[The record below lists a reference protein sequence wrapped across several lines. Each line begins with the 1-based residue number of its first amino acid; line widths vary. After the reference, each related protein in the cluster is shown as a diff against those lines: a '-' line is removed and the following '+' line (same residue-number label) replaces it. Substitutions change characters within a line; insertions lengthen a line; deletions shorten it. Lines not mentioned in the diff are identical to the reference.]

1 MSAAERRRRRR
12 DGLPAG
18 AFAIVGDGDDPDTWQ
33 FPHHRPFAAQR
44 SSAAGTRRGKG
55 GVEETVDWQLMT
67 EAVAGLSPR
76 GRLGRPSDL
85 DPEKVIIAARHLAA
99 HHVAAGRRL
108 PDVLAA
114 LT

>member
-18 AFAIVGDGDDPDTWQ
+18 AFAIVGDGNDPDTWQ
-33 FPHHRPFAAQR
+33 LPHHRRAVAGGR
-44 SSAAGTRRGKG
+44 GRASA
-55 GVEETVDWQLMT
+55 EETVDWQLMAA
-67 EAVAGLSPR
+67 AVAGLSPR
-76 GRLGRPSDL
+76 GRLGRPSNL
-85 DPEKVIIAARHLAA
+85 DPERVIMAARHLAA

-114 LT
+114 LM

>member
-1 MSAAERRRRRR
+1 
-12 DGLPAG
+12 
-18 AFAIVGDGDDPDTWQ
+18 
-33 FPHHRPFAAQR
+33 
-44 SSAAGTRRGKG
+44 
-55 GVEETVDWQLMT
+55 MT

-76 GRLGRPSDL
+76 GRLGRPSNL
-85 DPEKVIIAARHLAA
+85 DPEEVILAARHLAA